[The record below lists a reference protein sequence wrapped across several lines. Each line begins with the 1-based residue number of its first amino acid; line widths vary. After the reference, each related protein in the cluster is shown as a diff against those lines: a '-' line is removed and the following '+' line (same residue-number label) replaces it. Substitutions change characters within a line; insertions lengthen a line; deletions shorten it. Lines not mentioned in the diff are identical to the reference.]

1 VSTLNLNN
9 VSDEPD
15 IGKKAEFAIAN
26 TKEWFTPE
34 EYSEVRKL
42 MDAELADT
50 RKQIDDQLQP
60 IEEGW
65 MKFSSAIEFLQL
77 NIAKKESDGSDM
89 QDNWSCFQLVMGSNL
104 VSVKLSTKGIFK
116 MVTNVMNF
124 NPWYW
129 GVTIR
134 DIWEAAFKNEVK
146 DDREGAYDTNQIANQ
161 AMSQIR
167 SKYPE
172 TKVSSGT
179 TAASYSKP
187 STPSSYSKP
196 ATSPVTTS
204 YQNTS
209 NSANTTPQQPAKKE
223 GCYIAT
229 AVYGSYDAPQVMTLR
244 RFRDDT
250 LRNSAFG
257 RWFIRTYYRL
267 SPPIAEKLKN
277 AKLIN
282 SLVRSLLDKWVAR
295 LNKKQQ

>member
-1 VSTLNLNN
+1 M
-9 VSDEPD
+9 DE
-15 IGKKAEFAIAN
+15 
-26 TKEWFTPE
+26 
-34 EYSEVRKL
+34 V
-42 MDAELADT
+42 
-50 RKQIDDQLQP
+50 
-60 IEEGW
+60 
-65 MKFSSAIEFLQL
+65 SSAIEFLQL

-89 QDNWSCFQLVMGSNL
+89 QDSWSCFQLVMGSNL

-134 DIWEAAFKNEVK
+134 DIWEAAFKNEIK

-172 TKVSSGT
+172 TKVSST
-179 TAASYSKP
+179 TTASYSKP
-187 STPSSYSKP
+187 SAPSSYSKP
-196 ATSPVTTS
+196 VSSPASTS

-209 NSANTTPQQPAKKE
+209 NGTNTTPQQPAKEE

-267 SPPIAEKLKN
+267 SPPITEKLKN

-282 SLVRSLLDKWVAR
+282 SLVRSLLEKWVAR
-295 LNKKQQ
+295 LNKKQ